1 MKKYGTSLDLL
12 KLQNAFVKKF
22 KSKSGQEVECVVI
35 PIDQNYLVRGE
46 KGLYLNADTVIRDDE
61 DQYGNAG
68 FVAHKAPSN
77 QWKAASQ
84 EEKDKMNELNILGN
98 LKDFGSNQAS
108 TPQGSEPMD
117 ASDNGADDL
126 PF

>member
-61 DQYGNAG
+61 DQYGNVG
-68 FVAHKAPSN
+68 FVVHKAPSN

-98 LKDFGSNQAS
+98 LKDFSSKQAATS
-108 TPQGSEPMD
+108 KWSEPMD